1 MPRFRLAMRGL
12 RKSAPANPAATQDD
26 VAIVNHRSLT
36 WRDSALRLMQ
46 ANPGA
51 ILFQRNNGR
60 ERAGMIVTNFDRR
73 FERQGGLTAAPG
85 RSVVA
90 GVGDPGGSVVAGV
103 GDPGGGV
110 VAGVG
115 DPGGSVIA
123 GVGDPGGAVGITD
136 PGYRVP
142 VHSLDLEFLNHQI
155 VRLPNN
161 DAVCRGIEID
171 DVTRTQRAARQ
182 TFALA
187 NGEELDAVVF
197 AQEISLHII
206 NRAAMKLLVAEA
218 RAQKRLVI
226 LARHEADF
234 LAVHFVGD
242 FKA

>member
-73 FERQGGLTAAPG
+73 FERQGGLTAPG
-85 RSVVA
+85 RSVV
-90 GVGDPGGSVVAGV
+90 
-103 GDPGGGV
+103 
-110 VAGVG
+110 
-115 DPGGSVIA
+115 A

-161 DAVCRGIEID
+161 DAVCLGIEID
-171 DVTRTQRAARQ
+171 DVTRTQRAAGQ

-234 LAVHFVGD
+234 LAVHFVGN
-242 FKA
+242 FEA